1 MFVKM
6 LILFSFRYIRK
17 IFSRW
22 NLRNVQRSDENLKIW
37 FFGETNILYIRVNW
51 NQIFQDWIHFSCK
64 IFATIY
70 ACIYFLDW
78 QWKVSRFAGT
88 RIVYSRM
95 EIRSLE
101 CAIFKGYARFK
112 QATTVNFRFTTEQWF
127 PICRSS

>member
-22 NLRNVQRSDENLKIW
+22 NRLYEMYEEVMKIW
-37 FFGETNILYIRVNW
+37 KFDFLEK
-51 NQIFQDWIHFSCK
+51 QIYC
-64 IFATIY
+64 IY
-70 ACIYFLDW
+70 AWIEIRFFKIEFTFLVRFLPLYMRVYIW
-78 QWKVSRFAGT
+78 QSKVSRFAGT